1 MMATV
6 NGEVLSGIS
15 LAEVWHLGNASAYSE
30 QVKSLVTTVYEDRD
44 AELLIPIGWPVDGWV
59 ARNLETDGD
68 EEMIQLSYKLRLGF
82 GQARVEL
89 RHPLLAVSWL
99 LAHIEPRRDVL
110 MSHLNEHIVQMLDD
124 GALLAPPDV
133 DEVLD
138 HADEIPAFVAC
149 TVDTAIA
156 SLGKFWVAPGPRTP
170 MCILENHRILIQD
183 APTFIDVEPPVS
195 LPLSRAVGNT
205 VSALS
210 ELLLTH
216 AEQSDEKAVERI
228 ALSSI
233 LVGLALGMCKLVQAP
248 SSR

>member
-30 QVKSLVTTVYEDRD
+30 QVKSLVTAVYEDRD

-59 ARNLETDGD
+59 AHGSESDD
-68 EEMIQLSYKLRLGF
+68 ELIQLSYKLRLGL

-110 MSHLNEHIVQMLDD
+110 MSQLNEHIVQMLDD
-124 GALLAPPDV
+124 GALLVAPDV
-133 DEVLD
+133 GEVLD
-138 HADEIPAFVAC
+138 HADEIPAFVVC

-156 SLGKFWVAPGPRTP
+156 SLGKYYIAPGPRTP